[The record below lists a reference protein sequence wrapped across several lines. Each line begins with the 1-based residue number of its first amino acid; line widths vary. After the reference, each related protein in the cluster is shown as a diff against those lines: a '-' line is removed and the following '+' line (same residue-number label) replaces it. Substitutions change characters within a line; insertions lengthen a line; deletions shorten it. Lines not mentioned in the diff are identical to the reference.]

1 MRVIHVAPSVF
12 GPDGLYGGGERYPLE
27 LARAPGRPNRLRVG
41 HLWPAIRHVAI
52 RHWPAHPRPPADD
65 LAAWPPCPAGGPAA
79 PRGAHPAPRS
89 STPITSVSVPTR
101 MSAVT
106 ARVLGVGTAVID
118 HGLLGRT
125 WGGLLHRCSTPSS
138 PSPDAPPQ
146 VLGAPGQE
154 AGDPRGSRYAAVHPP
169 CSGADRDGDLFVG
182 RLTPHKGIDRSIRA
196 LPAGAALRIAGRS
209 GHDPRPR
216 ERDYPALLRRLAQG
230 QDVTFLGPVPD
241 SARPACTDEP
251 RSWPSLPSTVPATAG
266 TSPCGSCSAWWR
278 LRAWPVGPRWSPA
291 GSEAWPRS
299 FSGSPGGPVPS
310 DAWPPT
316 RRRRSAGALRAHGRG
331 CRLLPAALPY
341 SCLTAAKAA
350 VSVSATGTPVASSAC
365 R

>member
-1 MRVIHVAPSVF
+1 MLRPRCSEPPARKQVIH
-12 GPDGLYGGGERYPLE
+12 GGADTRRFTPVLRRRPGRCRVRRAADPAQGDRPVDLRP
-27 LARAPGRPNRLRVG
+27 ARWRRAPDRGPLRPR
-41 HLWPAIRHVAI
+41 
-52 RHWPAHPRPPADD
+52 
-65 LAAWPPCPAGGPAA
+65 
-79 PRGAHPAPRS
+79 
-89 STPITSVSVPTR
+89 
-101 MSAVT
+101 
-106 ARVLGVGTAVID
+106 
-118 HGLLGRT
+118 
-125 WGGLLHRCSTPSS
+125 S
-138 PSPDAPPQ
+138 PSP
-146 VLGAPGQE
+146 
-154 AGDPRGSRYAAVHPP
+154 
-169 CSGADRDGDLFVG
+169 
-182 RLTPHKGIDRSIRA
+182 
-196 LPAGAALRIAGRS
+196 
-209 GHDPRPR
+209 

-251 RSWPSLPSTVPATAG
+251 RSWPSPPSTVPATAG

-291 GSEAWPRS
+291 GLEAWPRS

-316 RRRRSAGALRAHGRG
+316 RRRRSAGALRAHGRV